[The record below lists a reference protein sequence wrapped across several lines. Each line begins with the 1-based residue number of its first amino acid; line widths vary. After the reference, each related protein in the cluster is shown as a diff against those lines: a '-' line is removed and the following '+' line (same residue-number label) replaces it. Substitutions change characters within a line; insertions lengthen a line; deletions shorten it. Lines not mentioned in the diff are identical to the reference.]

1 MRALTYVILVGVF
14 FALLQ
19 SSYFFLMAIHLTSA
33 YPSFLAVTIGWLIG
47 VGLGLR
53 LGQWGGDLVW
63 LGLSL
68 AAFYGCQVLLKQV
81 EYQVALLPVCGLFIA
96 VSGAHSGAFFRNN
109 RETLATVGRLF
120 FWENNGFLA
129 GWLIGFAGFILAGP
143 VFHWVAPIVLAGVI
157 ALLMPRKRS

>member
-1 MRALTYVILVGVF
+1 MRPLTYVILVGLF

-19 SSYFFLMAIHLTSA
+19 SSYFFLMAIYLTSA

-47 VGLGLR
+47 VAIGLR
-53 LGQWGGDLVW
+53 VGSWGGDHVW

-68 AAFYGCQVLLKQV
+68 VAYFACQVLLKQV
-81 EYQVALLPVCGLFIA
+81 SYETALLPVCGLFVA

-109 RETLATVGRLF
+109 RETLGTVGRLF

-129 GWLIGFAGFILAGP
+129 GWIFGFFGFVLLGP
-143 VFHWVAPIVLAGVI
+143 MFHWLAPVGLAVVVAA
-157 ALLMPRKRS
+157 AKPRRQA